1 MCSWY
6 EVEGELLPKH
16 WPSKNTDLL
25 QSEKGEYVISQF
37 QLRMSETVLVGNFET
52 AYWTAAKNQIFLNYF
67 HSKVFFLILVQV
79 CFTFPK
85 HVTIIECLCKYSNHC
100 LFSRI
105 WNIFLI
111 LLRTYLLENNGRNIV
126 LCVKMLLWKKN
137 RMC

>member
-6 EVEGELLPKH
+6 EVGGEFLLKH
-16 WPSKNTDLL
+16 WPSKNRFTSLWKRLIRDFTVSTAHVRNSLL
-25 QSEKGEYVISQF
+25 
-37 QLRMSETVLVGNFET
+37 GNFENST
-52 AYWTAAKNQIFLNYF
+52 LNCCENQIFLNYF

-100 LFSRI
+100 LFSWI